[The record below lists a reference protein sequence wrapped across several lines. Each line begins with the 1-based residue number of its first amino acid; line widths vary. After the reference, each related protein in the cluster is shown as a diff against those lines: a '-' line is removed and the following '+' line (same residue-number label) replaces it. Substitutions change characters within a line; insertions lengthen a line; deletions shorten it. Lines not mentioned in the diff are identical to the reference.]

1 MILLPGGHVMFG
13 RKFAEVTCAA
23 LLILTA
29 PSVGAADSLSDSLRN
44 AYQNSGLL
52 VQNRALLRAAD
63 EKVAG
68 AVAALRPVI
77 SWSSKYSYSSA
88 GVGDP
93 NSLVTSLSASWLLYD
108 FGQSDLKTGSLKET
122 VLMTRQ
128 SLILIEQDV
137 LLRAVNS

>member
-1 MILLPGGHVMFG
+1 MFG

-77 SWSSKYSYSSA
+77 SWSSNIPTVPQA
-88 GVGDP
+88 
-93 NSLVTSLSASWLLYD
+93 LVIPIRLS
-108 FGQSDLKTGSLKET
+108 Q
-122 VLMTRQ
+122 V
-128 SLILIEQDV
+128 
-137 LLRAVNS
+137 